1 MSERDAYVAKLKAQ
15 LDEWNA
21 DVKKWEAKA
30 REAQADVRVEYEK
43 QLEIFR
49 RQRDQAMQQMQ
60 KVQSAAGEAWLE
72 LVRGADDAWTKARE
86 AFAKASSHFQ
96 KK

>member
-1 MSERDAYVAKLKAQ
+1 MSEKDAYVAKLKAQ

-43 QLEIFR
+43 QLETFR

-60 KVQSAAGEAWLE
+60 KVQSAAGEAWLD

-86 AFAKASSHFQ
+86 AFAKAGSHF